1 MYEAENNAI
10 QVLTSYLQTSL
21 LDHMSDMSV
30 NQSPLRASTDCTMRL
45 DASTLSALEIR
56 ETQDQSTRGS
66 LSSIVR
72 RTVTQGGARL
82 CVQWLTNPSMS
93 LQLIRARHVLVE
105 LFLQNAFIR
114 QDLRSLMRIGAGDI
128 LRTLQRISLR
138 RNDEQDLLEIRD
150 FIRTGEDIIKILMPL
165 DRPRTPG
172 NAAALY
178 SIE

>member
-1 MYEAENNAI
+1 
-10 QVLTSYLQTSL
+10 
-21 LDHMSDMSV
+21 
-30 NQSPLRASTDCTMRL
+30 MRL

-165 DRPRTPG
+165 DSQELQEMLQRFTPLSDLGERLERERSTSVLWRSAFSSERPYFTHKTRHMPG
-172 NAAALY
+172 VLR
-178 SIE
+178 